1 MLNHQIDPNLQT
13 KNKRETA
20 LHIACR
26 KGFKKIIISLL
37 NNNANPNIQDAVGKT
52 SLHVIAELNSK
63 ELVVAFI
70 NHCKFPIEWDLMD
83 NLGRR
88 VFDVST
94 TREIS
99 RLLTTYMKT
108 ATAQRYSRETR
119 MYNKIRARVNID
131 SSNSRSNSREGGSI
145 SKRNLVSKQ
154 KSPDKSPLNMHQK
167 SNKAVASNIM
177 VHQTRNESVKRMFK
191 NFNRTKAKLA
201 NIRKNID
208 ISGPK
213 PNIKQENFEVDKLNN
228 KDNSY
233 MGSKSKL
240 KPSNRKNYQES
251 KQSEDLNRLLFQKS
265 KNFDYKHSKLNSDTQ
280 IVVNETRGKKGPNL
294 KSDHSDD
301 KFSKTQIVDYVGS
314 KRRASVEE
322 EQNESVPKIEISLNE
337 AFNKK
342 KSHPETKQKF
352 NDQPKNK
359 TERINNNLERGKHN
373 LSLNQDQVDSKSVSL
388 NNCTDE
394 ISTLIRKNF
403 DSESIPN
410 QLHTGKTLPHSY
422 SKSGIKSQ
430 PKSSSLSKTKSTK
443 KDITQTYDN
452 SDVNRQRKD
461 TKGNFNFDFWKIYT
475 VILKFY
481 EEILTFL
488 RMKFT
493 YDGM

>member
-1 MLNHQIDPNLQT
+1 LLSHQIDPNPQT

-52 SLHVIAELNSK
+52 SLHTIAELNSK
-63 ELVVAFI
+63 ELIVAFI
-70 NHCKFPIEWDLMD
+70 NHCKFPIEWDLTD
-83 NLGRR
+83 NLGRK

-94 TREIS
+94 TKEIT
-99 RLLTTYMKT
+99 RLLNTYMKT

-145 SKRNLVSKQ
+145 SKRNLVTKQ

-167 SNKAVASNIM
+167 PNKAGASNIM
-177 VHQTRNESVKRMFK
+177 VHQTRNESVKKMFK
-191 NFNRTKAKLA
+191 NFNRTKAKLV

-208 ISGPK
+208 ISNPK
-213 PNIKQENFEVDKLNN
+213 PNIKQEKYEVDKPNS
-228 KDNSY
+228 KENSY
-233 MGSKSKL
+233 MSTKNKL

-251 KQSEDLNRLLFQKS
+251 KQSEDLNRLLFQKP
-265 KNFDYKHSKLNSDTQ
+265 KNFDYKHSKLNSEGQ
-280 IVVNETRGKKGPNL
+280 IIVNETRGKKGPKL

-301 KFSKTQIVDYVGS
+301 KFANTQIVDYFGS
-314 KRRASVEE
+314 KRRISVEE
-322 EQNESVPKIEISLNE
+322 DQTESVPKIEISLND

-342 KSHPETKQKF
+342 KRHPEAKQKF
-352 NDQPKNK
+352 NDQSKHK
-359 TERINNNLERGKHN
+359 TQRIGNNLESGKHN
-373 LSLNQDQVDSKSVSL
+373 LSLSQNQVDSKSVSL

-394 ISTLIRKNF
+394 ISALIRNNF

-410 QLHTGKTLPHSY
+410 QLHSGKTLPHSY
-422 SKSGIKSQ
+422 SKSGLKSQ
-430 PKSSSLSKTKSTK
+430 PKTNSLSKTKSSK

-452 SDVNRQRKD
+452 SDMIRQRKHNRGIFTNFLLLNSQI
-461 TKGNFNFDFWKIYT
+461 TKRIRYFIRKY
-475 VILKFY
+475 
-481 EEILTFL
+481 
-488 RMKFT
+488 
-493 YDGM
+493 